1 MATQIFVNLPVTD
14 LDRSVA
20 FYESVGFTPDAAMRD
35 ENACGMRV
43 SDTIYVMLLKH
54 SFFATFV
61 TKPIADATQ
70 VTAVIV
76 ALSAES
82 DQEVDDLADRALA
95 AGASPHSYNMDMP
108 GMHGRAFA
116 DPDGH
121 QWEVLHTDPSFF
133 LG

>member
-14 LDRSVA
+14 LERSVA
-20 FYESVGFTPDAAMRD
+20 FYEAAGFTPDAAMRD

-43 SDTIYVMLLKH
+43 SDTIYLMLLTQP
-54 SFFATFV
+54 FFATF
-61 TKPIADATQ
+61 TGKPLADATQ
-70 VTAVIV
+70 VTEVIV

-82 DQEVDDLADRALA
+82 DQEVDALADRALA
-95 AGASPHSYNMDMP
+95 VGASPHSYNMEMP

-121 QWEVLHTDPSFF
+121 QWEVLHTDLSLF